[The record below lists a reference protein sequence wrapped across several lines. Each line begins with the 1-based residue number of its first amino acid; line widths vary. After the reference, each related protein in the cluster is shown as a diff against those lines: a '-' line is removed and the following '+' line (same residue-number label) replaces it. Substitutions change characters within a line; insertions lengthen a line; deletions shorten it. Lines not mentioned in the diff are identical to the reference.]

1 MESRDR
7 ELEKVKAEII
17 ACRKCSLWETRNLPV
32 IGEGNHRAKIMF
44 CGEAPGAQ
52 EDKTGSPFCG
62 ASGKI
67 LDNLLESISLERKE
81 IYIANILKC
90 RPPQNRNPQQEEI
103 KACSSFLDRQI
114 EIIQP
119 EIICP
124 LGNFATRYLLRHYG
138 LEQQAQKE
146 EGRGIKG
153 ISQLHG
159 MIFPVDNLIYS
170 LKIIPLYHP
179 AVAAYNSNM
188 IEVLKKD
195 FATLKKMI

>member
-1 MESRDR
+1 MENRDR
-7 ELEKVKAEII
+7 ELKKIKEEII
-17 ACRKCSLWETRNLPV
+17 ACQKCSLGETRNLPV
-32 IGEGNHRAKIMF
+32 VGEGNHQSKIML

-62 ASGKI
+62 AAGKI
-67 LDNLLESISLERKE
+67 LDRLLESISLERKE
-81 IYIANILKC
+81 VYVTNILKC

-103 KACSSFLDRQI
+103 KACSPFLDRQI
-114 EIIQP
+114 KIIQP

-124 LGNFATRYLLRHYG
+124 LGNFATHYLLRHYK

-146 EGRGIKG
+146 GGGIKG

-159 MIFPVDNLIYS
+159 RIFPVNNIFYS

-179 AVAAYNSNM
+179 AVATYNANM
-188 IEVLKKD
+188 IEALKKD
-195 FATLKKMI
+195 FAILKKMI